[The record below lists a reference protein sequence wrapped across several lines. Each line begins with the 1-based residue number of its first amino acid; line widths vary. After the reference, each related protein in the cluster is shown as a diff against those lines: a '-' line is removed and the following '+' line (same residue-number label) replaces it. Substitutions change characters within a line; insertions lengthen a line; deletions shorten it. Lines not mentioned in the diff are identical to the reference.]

1 MKNIKNINLNDY
13 IKKCNQLKEREKL
26 FKKIFNNINSGI
38 AIYEVRENGNKFYI
52 KDINKAVEKIEKV
65 KKKDIIGKNVEEVFP
80 GILNFGL
87 LDVFKKVYKT
97 GKPKSFPLTFYKDNR
112 ISGWKENYVFKISPN
127 EIVAIYN
134 DLTEMKIKEEELR
147 LSEEKYRSLF
157 NRSLDGIY
165 QSTINGKYIDANP
178 ALVKMLGYENK
189 NELLKIDIPNELY
202 YKKENRPDINERNKV
217 FCTKLKKKNGS
228 LIDVE
233 ISSRVVTD
241 KDNKPLFYEGI
252 VRDITERIK
261 NEEQLKYLSYH
272 DKLTGL
278 YNRAYL
284 EEELNRLDV
293 ERQLP
298 LSIIMADV
306 NGLKLVNDTF
316 GHKDGDE
323 LLKTVAEI
331 FKNSFRKE
339 DIISRYGG
347 DEFVILL
354 PKTSEKEILDILNRI
369 EKERLKYASQKIP
382 ISISIGYATK
392 YQKSQKIYQI
402 MQDAEEMMYKQKL
415 IESKSNS
422 IIIINTLKNILFEKD
437 IECVSHIDRVKDL
450 CIKFG
455 EKLGLSESLITDLSL
470 LAELHDIGKISI
482 PEEILLKKAKL
493 TDPEYRIIKKHSRSG
508 YNIVKNIPHLAN
520 VAEAIL
526 YHHEWW
532 DGSGYPH
539 GLKEDEIPLIS
550 RILSIVDAYDV
561 MTNERPYKNKMSK
574 EEAIQELKKY
584 AGKQFDP
591 NLVEKFVSMI
601 G

>member
-13 IKKCNQLKEREKL
+13 IKKCSQIKEREKL

-38 AIYEVRENGNKFYI
+38 AIYEVRGNGNKFYI

-127 EIVAIYN
+127 EIVTIYN
-134 DLTEMKIKEEELR
+134 DLTEMKIKEEEIR

-217 FCTKLKKKNGS
+217 FSTKLKKKNGS

-493 TDPEYRIIKKHSRSG
+493 TDSEYRIIKKHSQSG

-561 MTNERPYKNKMSK
+561 MTNGRPYKNKMSK

>member
-13 IKKCNQLKEREKL
+13 IKKCSQIKEREKL

-87 LDVFKKVYKT
+87 LDIFKKVYKT

-217 FCTKLKKKNGS
+217 FSTKLKKKNGS

-369 EKERLKYASQKIP
+369 EKERLIYASQKIP

-437 IECVSHIDRVKDL
+437 IECVCHIDRVKDL

-493 TDPEYRIIKKHSRSG
+493 TDSEYRIIKKHSQSG

-561 MTNERPYKNKMSK
+561 MTNGRPYKNKMSK